1 MPRKKNVVR
10 KKSFEF
16 TYDRYIQ
23 AKFDY
28 IMASGLFDTKADA
41 VKAAIV
47 ELANLIKHDEYKPK
61 PKEEEK

>member
-1 MPRKKNVVR
+1 MPRKKNIER

-47 ELANLIKHDEYKPK
+47 ELANMIKHGEYTR
-61 PKEEEK
+61 EEKK